1 MGAKHYDTAGK
12 TETAGASPQP
22 GAERATLFRCRPGS
36 APGHLFGRLCKCR
49 KRFNAGVPGAVAPG
63 ETN

>member
-1 MGAKHYDTAGK
+1 MIRQAKQKRQGQA
-12 TETAGASPQP
+12 PPP

-49 KRFNAGVPGAVAPG
+49 KRFTAGVPGAVAPG
-63 ETN
+63 EIN